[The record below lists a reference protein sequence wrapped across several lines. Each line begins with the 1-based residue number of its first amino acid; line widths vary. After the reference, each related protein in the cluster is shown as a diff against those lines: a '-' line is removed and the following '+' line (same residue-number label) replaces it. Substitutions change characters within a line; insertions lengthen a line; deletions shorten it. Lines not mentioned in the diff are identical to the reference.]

1 MLDQMSKTEESLEL
15 TRTVSDR
22 LLATG
27 AFPARRRRYR
37 RLISLSHYTTFWLG
51 TRFKKAVPL
60 MFVLG
65 YPKSGTSWVCQ
76 LVADHFR
83 LPFPQHSILP
93 IGFPAVVHG
102 HEIPSNKYPLGV
114 YVVRDGRDVMV
125 SCYFHM
131 LSDLLAGGK
140 YHRYYAVFREFD
152 LKAPA
157 QVNLPKFIESQAFV
171 SPCRDGNWGKHV
183 SAYLKLDQPGLKL
196 LKYEDL
202 RTDPVGAF
210 SDLVE
215 AMTGSKAD
223 ENQVRETI
231 GRFSFERLAGRSP
244 NSENTNSYL
253 RKGVVGDWR
262 NYFNR
267 ESALAFD
274 KHFGDALIQW
284 GYETDRSWVE
294 SCSE

>member
-1 MLDQMSKTEESLEL
+1 MSKTEESQEL

-27 AFPARRRRYR
+27 EFPMRRRRYGK
-37 RLISLSHYTTFWLG
+37 LISLSHYATFWLG
-51 TRFKKAVPL
+51 TRFRRAVPL

-65 YPKSGTSWVCQ
+65 YPKSGTSWMCQ
-76 LVADHFR
+76 LLADYFR

-102 HEIPSNKYPLGV
+102 HEIPSNKYPIGV

-125 SCYFHM
+125 STYFH
-131 LSDLLAGGK
+131 LRSDLLAGGK
-140 YHRYYAVFREFD
+140 YHRYSAVFRNFD
-152 LKAPA
+152 LNAPA
-157 QVNLPKFIESQAFV
+157 QQNLPEFIEYQASV
-171 SPCRDGNWGKHV
+171 PPCRDGHWGKHV
-183 SAYLKLDQPGLKL
+183 STYFLLDQPGLKL

-202 RTDPVGAF
+202 RSEPVAAF
-210 SDLVE
+210 SALIE
-215 AMTGSKAD
+215 AMTGDKAD
-223 ENQVRETI
+223 ENQVRESI
-231 GRFSFERLAGRSP
+231 GRFSFERLAGRRP
-244 NSENTNSYL
+244 NSENANSYL
-253 RKGVVGDWR
+253 RKGMVGDWR

-267 ESALAFD
+267 ESAGVFD

-284 GYETDRSWVE
+284 GYETDHDWVE